1 MLSILTVIII
11 LLLIVIIL
19 MAVFLIPRKPK
30 PTIEQ
35 IEKKLADE
43 REQKYTNSVLNYN
56 LEVARSKNG

>member
-1 MLSILTVIII
+1 MTTLLIILIV
-11 LLLIVIIL
+11 LLLIVIIA

-43 REQKYTNSVLNYN
+43 REQKYINSVLNYN